1 MFNFLKKKK
10 MLAIYDLEC
19 AAASYAFIEFFQSA
33 LNYKNDKK
41 INEMDIAII
50 SGKKNGFKESQF
62 TREKNFK
69 KDFANLRMSNIVFP
83 LLYGFNN
90 YFSNFIFLKK
100 RNDFYKIKKNY
111 TNFFPPNYQLNIKKK
126 NYNSQIVWSNI
137 EKRESK
143 TQIAKLN
150 ENRYLKTLIKRKIKK
165 KFITITLRESNYNKT
180 RNNNLKNWKKLIS
193 FIENKK
199 FNIIVLRDME
209 KIYADNFFKNY
220 ELFPEATLDLN
231 FRLNLY
237 SLSKVNLFVSN
248 GPQMLS
254 AINNYKSI
262 AWKHGED
269 FYPNFNSINGTKIYS
284 TKLSKKVVFLNIN
297 DDYFSLKSNLKR
309 YAKI

>member
-1 MFNFLKKKK
+1 MVLITIFL
-10 MLAIYDLEC
+10 I
-19 AAASYAFIEFFQSA
+19 F
-33 LNYKNDKK
+33 
-41 INEMDIAII
+41 
-50 SGKKNGFKESQF
+50 
-62 TREKNFK
+62 
-69 KDFANLRMSNIVFP
+69 
-83 LLYGFNN
+83 
-90 YFSNFIFLKK
+90 FLKK

-199 FNIIVLRDME
+199 FNVIVLRDME
-209 KIYADNFFKNY
+209 KIYADNIFKNY

-297 DDYFSLKSNLKR
+297 DDYFSLKNNLKK
-309 YAKI
+309 YAKIWVLF